1 MFLLFIALLNT
12 CLLITC
18 YILFQ
23 FFLFGVNALFCFTCI
38 KGLIFF
44 AYIICILYFS
54 VLKSTFYPRTSSAFR
69 LFAICSLLCTPEWHL
84 HFGFSQFE
92 VYFAPQNG
100 ICISAFRNLKSTLR
114 PRMASAF
121 RLFSS
126 CGLFRAQY
134 GYPRTKWKTDCLNL
148 HNLFN
153 LIPIKYVFFLYI

>member
-100 ICISAFRNLKSTLR
+100 ICISAFSILRSISCPIWLPQNKVKNRLSQSSQPIRSHTDQVCIFSLHITKKSIT
-114 PRMASAF
+114 
-121 RLFSS
+121 
-126 CGLFRAQY
+126 
-134 GYPRTKWKTDCLNL
+134 
-148 HNLFN
+148 
-153 LIPIKYVFFLYI
+153 

>member
-134 GYPRTKWKTDCLNL
+134 GYPRTK
-148 HNLFN
+148 
-153 LIPIKYVFFLYI
+153 

>member
-38 KGLIFF
+38 KGPIFF
-44 AYIICILYFS
+44 AYIIYILYFS
-54 VLKSTFYPRTSSAFR
+54 VLKSTFEVYILSQNIICISSFLNLQSIFRPRMTSAFR
-69 LFAICSLLCTPEWHL
+69 LFP
-84 HFGFSQFE
+84 
-92 VYFAPQNG
+92 
-100 ICISAFRNLKSTLR
+100 
-114 PRMASAF
+114 
-121 RLFSS
+121 S
-126 CGLFRAQY
+126 CGLFRARF

-148 HNLFN
+148 HSPFV

>member
-84 HFGFSQFE
+84 HFGFFHLA
-92 VYFAPQNG
+92 VYFVPNMATPEQSEKQ
-100 ICISAFRNLKSTLR
+100 IASIFTTYSISYR
-114 PRMASAF
+114 
-121 RLFSS
+121 SS
-126 CGLFRAQY
+126 MYFFFTY
-134 GYPRTKWKTDCLNL
+134 NKKKYN
-148 HNLFN
+148 
-153 LIPIKYVFFLYI
+153 IKILQFI